1 MITSCMKYR
10 LHTKSASLFEVE
22 NETHLHS
29 KFQSND
35 VFDVHSCQL
44 PVILDAFPYYIST
57 RRACELLWTMT
68 CE

>member
-1 MITSCMKYR
+1 MKTSCMKYR

-29 KFQSND
+29 KFQLND
-35 VFDVHSCQL
+35 VFGVHSCPL
-44 PVILDAFPYYIST
+44 PVILDAFHYNIST

-68 CE
+68 SE